1 MSEAFIPFGDLSLTY
16 MCHREIIDRALN
28 QVLEKGWFVLG
39 KTLEQFES
47 SFAAYC
53 GVKYGVG
60 VGSGTEALHLA
71 LLACG
76 IERGSE
82 VITVANTCVP
92 TVAAISF
99 AGGVPVL
106 VDIDPATYTMDA
118 SRIEERITERTSA
131 IVPVH
136 LYGQCADMDSI
147 GQIAAKYDLRVVED
161 CAQAHGATY
170 KGRMAGSMGDMGCYS
185 FYPSK
190 NLGAYGDAGMVIC
203 KDPAVANL
211 VRSLRNYGQTRRY
224 VHERK
229 GFNSRLDEIQASILL
244 AKLPH
249 LKAYNRRR
257 REIAHVYTEAFREL
271 DWLIAPTEG
280 EGRHHV
286 FHLYVVRTVKR
297 GPFQEYLQKHG
308 IETLIHYPIPIH
320 QQPAYVECLPQAKY
334 LSVTDSQAPHLLSL
348 PLYPEMTDSQV
359 NHVIETVRAWNPMSR
374 G

>member
-1 MSEAFIPFGDLSLTY
+1 MSKAFVPFGDLSLNY
-16 MCHREIIDRALN
+16 MHHREIIDRALH

-47 SFAAYC
+47 SFAGYC
-53 GVKYGVG
+53 GVEYAVG
-60 VGSGTEALHLA
+60 VGSGTEAIHLA

-76 IERGSE
+76 LEPGSE

-92 TVAAISF
+92 TLAAISF

-106 VDIDPATYTMDA
+106 VDIDPVTHTMDPG
-118 SRIEERITERTSA
+118 RIEERITEKTKA

-147 GQIAAKYDLRVVED
+147 SLIAVKYDLRVVED
-161 CAQAHGATY
+161 CAQAHGAMY
-170 KGRMAGSMGDMGCYS
+170 KGRMAGSVGDAGCYS

-203 KDPAVANL
+203 KDPTVANL
-211 VRSLRNYGQTRRY
+211 VRSLRNYGQNRRY

-229 GFNSRLDEIQASILL
+229 GFNSRLDDVQAAVLL

-249 LKAYNRRR
+249 LETYNTRR
-257 REIAHVYTEAFREL
+257 REIAHAYTEAFRQL
-271 DWLIAPTEG
+271 DWLMTPTEG
-280 EGRHHV
+280 GGRHHV
-286 FHLYVVRTVKR
+286 FHLYVVRTDER
-297 GPFQEYLQKHG
+297 GPFQEYLQTHG
-308 IETLIHYPIPIH
+308 IDTLIHYPIPIH
-320 QQPAYVECLPQAKY
+320 RQPAYAECLPQAKY
-334 LSVTDSQAPHLLSL
+334 LSVTDSQAPQLLSL
-348 PLYPEMTDSQV
+348 PLYPEMTGGQV
-359 NHVIETVRAWNPMSR
+359 SHVIETIGAWKPMNR